1 MRKFTLIAVAIA
13 ALGVFA
19 GGQQI
24 SGQEGRLMSARGTAA
39 TQIGGKWLKPAGRG
53 DYTLGGQTYQGGKWI
68 EIAYGAPLKRGR
80 DLWGS
85 GADYGKS
92 SLVGAPI
99 WRAGAD
105 VTTRLKTEMPLVI
118 GGKTLAPGEYSLF
131 VDLKEHNW
139 TLVVSTLPAQSAWD
153 PKEKVA
159 TFGAYNYTPAKD
171 VVRTQ
176 MKLETVPH
184 AIEQLTWEFVDMT
197 DTGGSMAIV
206 WGTQMASVP
215 FKVGS

>member
-1 MRKFTLIAVAIA
+1 MKLTLTFAVALALSLTALVA
-13 ALGVFA
+13 A
-19 GGQQI
+19 QQ
-24 SGQEGRLMSARGTAA
+24 SRPMSPRGTAA
-39 TQIGGKWLKPAGRG
+39 THVGGKWVKPAGRG
-53 DYTLGGQTYQGGKWI
+53 DFTLGGQTYQGGKWI
-68 EIAYGAPLKRGR
+68 EIAYGRPLKRGR

-105 VTTRLKTEMPLVI
+105 VTTRLKTELPLVI
-118 GGKTLAPGEYSLF
+118 NGKTLAAGEYSLF
-131 VDLKEHNW
+131 IDLKEHNW
-139 TLVVSTLPAQSAWD
+139 TFVVSALPVQMTYD
-153 PKEKVA
+153 PAEKVA

-171 VVRTQ
+171 VLRVP
-176 MKLETVPH
+176 MKLETLPH
-184 AIEQLTWEFVDMT
+184 SVEQLTWEFVDMS
-197 DTGGSMAIV
+197 DAGGSMAIS